1 MPIHRFI
8 EPIKNFYE
16 VIQDGILIADLN
28 GKIQYSNHSAEKMLG
43 LEHAELIKKEVSTCF
58 NSQTYLQEIILTL
71 ASKQTFITNRYC
83 KIGGDK
89 EKKFTL
95 CFSLLNPFSTE
106 PIGIQIILKN
116 PNTPSDEQNYF
127 EKHSS
132 ILHTLNYQLK
142 EAIIISD
149 IRRRRNL
156 FCSQA
161 IQTITGWTQK
171 DFNEGGWAFAM
182 SLTHPEDA
190 PKIIEIFS
198 RDIKLRQSPSFNYD
212 HVPII
217 YEYRKKHKNNGWVWI
232 YAESL
237 VLERDA
243 DKEIKY
249 MITFLKDITKEK
261 SGLMSESSVEGKIK
275 INDEL
280 EFLITPAEKINKDQ
294 SIHISKREKEILELV
309 KKGFSTKEIAD
320 ILNLKIT
327 TVNTYRKSLMQKLN
341 VKNTA
346 ELVDRS
352 NQINFS

>member
-28 GKIQYSNHSAEKMLG
+28 GKIQYSNHSAEKILG
-43 LEHAELIKKEVSTCF
+43 LDHTQLIKKDVSTCF
-58 NSQTYLQEIILTL
+58 NSPAYLQEIILTL
-71 ASKQTFITNRYC
+71 ASKQTFVTNRYC
-83 KIGGDK
+83 KVGGGK

-95 CFSLLNPFSTE
+95 CFSLLNPFATE
-106 PIGIQIILKN
+106 PIGIQIIFKN
-116 PNTPSDEQNYF
+116 PNTSSDEQNYF
-127 EKHSS
+127 ERHSS

-149 IRRRRNL
+149 IQNSRNL

-190 PKIIEIFS
+190 PLVIEIFS
-198 RDIKLRQSPSFNYD
+198 RDIKLRQGQTFTYD
-212 HVPII
+212 HVPIV
-217 YEYRKKHKNNGWVWI
+217 YEYRKRHKHSGWVWI
-232 YAESL
+232 HAESL
-237 VLERDA
+237 VLERDV

-261 SGLMSESSVEGKIK
+261 SGLMSESAGERK
-275 INDEL
+275 ININEEL
-280 EFLITPAEKINKDQ
+280 NFLITPTGKTNSNQ
-294 SIHISKREKEILELV
+294 SIHISNREKEILELV

-327 TVNTYRKSLMQKLN
+327 SVNTYRKSLMQKLN

-346 ELVDRS
+346 ELVERS